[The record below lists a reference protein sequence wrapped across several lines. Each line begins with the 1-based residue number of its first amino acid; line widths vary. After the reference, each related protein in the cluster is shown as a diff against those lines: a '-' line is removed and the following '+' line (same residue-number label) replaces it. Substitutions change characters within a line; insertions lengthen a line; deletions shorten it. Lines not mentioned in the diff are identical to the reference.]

1 MKNHEQIKQIL
12 SQMADVLQQCH
23 LDEWAVRLGT
33 FCTSLDTDP
42 VATKSS
48 ILSLY
53 GGMGSI
59 NDIVLYRNMQPLIA
73 ENQIFDQLRE
83 QLYSLV
89 R

>member
-1 MKNHEQIKQIL
+1 MKHHVQIKQAL
-12 SQMADVLQQCH
+12 SQMADLLRQCH
-23 LDEWAVRLGT
+23 QLEWADRLDACCDG
-33 FCTSLDTDP
+33 LDADP
-42 VATKSS
+42 VAATSE

-73 ENQIFDQLRE
+73 ENQLFDQLRE
-83 QLYSLV
+83 QLYAMA